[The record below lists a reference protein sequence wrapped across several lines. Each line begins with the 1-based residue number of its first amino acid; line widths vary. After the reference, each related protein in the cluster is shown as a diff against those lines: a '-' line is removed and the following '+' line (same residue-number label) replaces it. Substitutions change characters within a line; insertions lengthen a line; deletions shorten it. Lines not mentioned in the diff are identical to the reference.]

1 MGVPPWLRKPLY
13 PKFIDVI
20 DVIFCHDFMICWVW
34 FYWVLSAQ
42 RGLPWWICFFWLLLF
57 LLIAMCGAFN
67 IKNMGINIGY
77 TWLYFDVVFV
87 PRSSYP
93 SECKLWKWDRW
104 FATWCNTWCRTQ
116 QGSMIQPTFIK
127 VCVVYYNIL
136 PPHVRTR
143 VGLHVKFPCFFSSVV
158 GRYGFLCRP

>member
-1 MGVPPWLRKPLY
+1 MTEETLISKVHRCHRCDILSWFHDLLSMILLG
-13 PKFIDVI
+13 FICTAGFTLVD
-20 DVIFCHDFMICWVW
+20 
-34 FYWVLSAQ
+34 L
-42 RGLPWWICFFWLLLF
+42 FFWLLLF

-143 VGLHVKFPCFFSSVV
+143 VGLHVKFPCFF
-158 GRYGFLCRP
+158 LLL